1 MIGSKE
7 HIEEDWERIADQ
19 EKLLLSEE
27 REEEV
32 RELIEWYQ
40 SQEGDIIYV
49 SQSIRIEELPF

>member
-1 MIGSKE
+1 MISSKE
-7 HIEEDWERIADQ
+7 YIEEDWERIADQ